1 MSFLPL
7 AYTPFVDGLPVWDY
21 WIWLIV
27 PMIVG
32 VSIVYKCVKC
42 ATMREVPKQ
51 ATIIGVMI
59 ALGLLAAA
67 IALAA
72 VTWILEA

>member
-1 MSFLPL
+1 MNLLPL
-7 AYTPFVDGLPVWDY
+7 AYTPFVDGLPVWNY
-21 WIWLIV
+21 WMWLIL

-42 ATMREVPKQ
+42 AKMSEVPKQ
-51 ATIIGVMI
+51 AAIIAVMI
-59 ALGLLAAA
+59 TLGLLAAA